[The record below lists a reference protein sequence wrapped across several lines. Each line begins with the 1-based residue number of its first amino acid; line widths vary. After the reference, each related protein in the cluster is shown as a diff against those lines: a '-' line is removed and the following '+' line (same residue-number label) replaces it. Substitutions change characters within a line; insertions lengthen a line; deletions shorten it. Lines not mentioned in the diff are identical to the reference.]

1 MGDDMCSCLACVIA
15 MDDVHF
21 IYSYLLQFVRDHGES
36 SEDAVCGA
44 SDGDDP
50 LRTGALWDVD
60 PSVALWSQLKVSI
73 NWTVKHFGK
82 HVYFLCIRE
91 LDEMLNTRFMF
102 VC

>member
-1 MGDDMCSCLACVIA
+1 MCSCLACVIA

-50 LRTGALWDVD
+50 LRTGAL
-60 PSVALWSQLKVSI
+60 
-73 NWTVKHFGK
+73 
-82 HVYFLCIRE
+82 
-91 LDEMLNTRFMF
+91 
-102 VC
+102 